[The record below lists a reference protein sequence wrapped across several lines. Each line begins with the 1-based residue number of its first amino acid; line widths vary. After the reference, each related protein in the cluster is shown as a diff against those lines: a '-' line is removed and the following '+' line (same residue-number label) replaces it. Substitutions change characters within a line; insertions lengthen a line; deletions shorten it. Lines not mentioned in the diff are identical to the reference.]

1 MTKKKQF
8 SDSGA
13 RYKAPRT
20 EYSYQLCEELICTSP
35 EGLTED
41 VEVIEDFVW

>member
-8 SDSGA
+8 SNSGEG
-13 RYKAPRT
+13 YKAPVA
-20 EYSYQLCEELICTSP
+20 EYAVQVSEDLICTSP